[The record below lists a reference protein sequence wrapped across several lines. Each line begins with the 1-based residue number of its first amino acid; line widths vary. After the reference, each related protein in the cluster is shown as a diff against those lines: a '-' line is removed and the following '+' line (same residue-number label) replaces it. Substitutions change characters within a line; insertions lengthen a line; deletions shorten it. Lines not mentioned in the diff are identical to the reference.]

1 MRRAAKIDDNQQELV
16 ELIRAMGV
24 SVAITSAAHDG
35 FTDLVLGFG
44 GVTVLT
50 EVKDGRKQPSC
61 RNLTPKQKIFHE
73 SFKGAITV
81 IENETQAVELVNRIK
96 KLSTSQKVNW
106 NVGAVA
112 NAGTETKADAKHGS
126 RVDG

>member
-1 MRRAAKIDDNQQELV
+1 VAARRAAKIDDNQQELV

-50 EVKDGRKQPSC
+50 EVKDGSKEPARRK
-61 RNLTPKQKIFHE
+61 LTPKQQTFHG
-73 SFKGAITV
+73 SLKGAITV
-81 IENETQAVELVNRIK
+81 IENEQQAVELVNRIK
-96 KLSTSQKVNW
+96 KLSASQNVNW
-106 NVGAVA
+106 NVGA
-112 NAGTETKADAKHGS
+112 KAHA
-126 RVDG
+126 

>member
-1 MRRAAKIDDNQQELV
+1 MAIRRAAKIDDNQPQLV
-16 ELIRAMGV
+16 QLIRAMGV

-50 EVKDGRKQPSC
+50 EVKDGSKEPSRRK
-61 RNLTPKQKIFHE
+61 LTPQQQIFHG

-81 IENETQAVELVNRIK
+81 IETDLQAIELVRRIK
-96 KLSTSQKVNW
+96 AVAASTKVNW
-106 NVGAVA
+106 NVGARA
-112 NAGTETKADAKHGS
+112 YA
-126 RVDG
+126 